1 MVYYNLY
8 ITGSYNP
15 IYNPTNHGIFSL
27 LKCFPCRP
35 NTCWECLFGISFW
48 GSTCFLAR
56 CSGIC
61 LRWCLTFY
69 HGLTPPFGEYFFPTT
84 EQANLSQV
92 DFLGETNFFPHR
104 NWLQIW
110 SRKPTAHIH
119 DLPWNRISPQAESSD
134 PFFSRRRHYAPRFYT
149 SLC

>member
-15 IYNPTNHGIFSL
+15 IYNPTNHGFFSL

-69 HGLTPPFGEYFFPTT
+69 HGLTPPFGEYFSNHR
-84 EQANLSQV
+84 ASKSKSSR
-92 DFLGETNFFPHR
+92 FLGGNNFFPSSKLITNLVTKTHR
-104 NWLQIW
+104 PSSWFTLQPPKLSRWLFW
-110 SRKPTAHIH
+110 
-119 DLPWNRISPQAESSD
+119 
-134 PFFSRRRHYAPRFYT
+134 PFFSRKRHYAPRFYT
-149 SLC
+149 ISC